1 MEVWDAFE
9 RTSHPLMKTLPRPDQ
24 ILAPP
29 RSSFSSCSWGVVF
42 RSFPVTRSARAAYGL
57 LIFTNRKRLLIIT
70 WGHRKW
76 ILIVHWYGIWLGKKR
91 PWVRI
96 QLKRLPWISVFLCF
110 FFVFF
115 CFFWG
120 GGGGFGGRGLLN
132 LQLLTWI
139 STAIVIFSF
148 PLVIPHFELFLF
160 SVSLI
165 SQVD

>member
-1 MEVWDAFE
+1 MEVWGAFE

-110 FFVFF
+110 FLFF
-115 CFFWG
+115 FLGG
-120 GGGGFGGRGLLN
+120 GGGGFGGRGGLN

-148 PLVIPHFELFLF
+148 PLVFPHFELFLF

>member
-110 FFVFF
+110 FF
-115 CFFWG
+115 CFFFG
-120 GGGGFGGRGLLN
+120 GGGGGWGAGVGLF
-132 LQLLTWI
+132 
-139 STAIVIFSF
+139 AIAYMNFHCDRHIF
-148 PLVIPHFELFLF
+148 I
-160 SVSLI
+160 SVSNSTFWIIFILCFTHFAGWLI
-165 SQVD
+165 R